1 MCRPPETGGE
11 RGRFSQV
18 SPLENQKLMPILLD
32 NQNFVRHR
40 VQFIILNSKK
50 KDVIKMV
57 CSSVKE
63 GQDCFFMS
71 KKGCGFNGGTCHI
84 IVEECEGCQR
94 VAEYPT
100 GKYCMA
106 FPDPAAKWHAGRCNM
121 ATHLQA
127 ISKKE
132 NGKVNPL
139 KASKRLAH

>member
-1 MCRPPETGGE
+1 
-11 RGRFSQV
+11 
-18 SPLENQKLMPILLD
+18 MPILLD
-32 NQNFVRHR
+32 NQNFVRHNT
-40 VQFIILNSKK
+40 QLIILNSKRSK
-50 KDVIKMV
+50 RKDVIKMV

-94 VAEYPT
+94 VAEYTT

-121 ATHLQA
+121 ATHLKA
-127 ISKKE
+127 TTKKE